1 MTAQAFDFW
10 LGEWALTWGENGR
23 GHNRISRI
31 LDGQIIQ
38 EEFTSLVADQ
48 SPPFRGL
55 SVSAYQAQAD
65 EWRQTWVDNQ
75 GGYLD
80 FSGGMVGDKM
90 ILTRRAVIDGK
101 AVQQRM
107 VWYNITADSLDWS
120 WERSDDAGQT
130 WQALWQIHYTRQ
142 NG

>member
-38 EEFTSLVADQ
+38 EEFTSLVVDQ

-55 SVSAYQAQAD
+55 SVSAYQAQTD

-75 GGYLD
+75 GSYLD

-90 ILTRRAVIDGK
+90 ILARRAVVDGK

-120 WERSDDAGQT
+120 WERSDDAGRT